1 MSNLPLDDKKLTRMI
16 SAAVGLLVVSVL
28 INYLDRGDLSIAAS
42 MIQDELRISPAQIGF
57 LVSTFSWT
65 YAACQIPSG
74 WLVDRFNVNWVMA
87 CGFLLWCSAT
97 AITGFVHGLAGLCAA
112 RLLLGVGE
120 SVAYPSYVKI
130 FAKHLP
136 AHHRGFANSLI
147 AAGVSMGPALGVLVG
162 GRLMARFGWRPFFIY
177 FGLFSLLW
185 LVAWYFVMP
194 RGQGF
199 AREGRHVGPGFPEIL
214 EQRSLWGCC
223 LGLFCVNYVSYFL
236 ISWLPYY
243 MIRER
248 HLTLRRMS
256 TIAALVYL
264 MSAIFAT
271 SCGWLS
277 DRWIARGRPPTL
289 VRKGFMTAG
298 MLLSAAFLVAGVVAP
313 GLHLAMALLLGAGAA
328 YGVSA
333 SNTWAITQVLS
344 GPLAAG
350 KWVGV
355 QNSLGN
361 LSGIATG
368 LLTGF
373 IFGRTGEFFW
383 AFTATAIIGVVG
395 ASAYLFIVGPIEE
408 VRWRSSDSRFGT
420 VSPPA

>member
-1 MSNLPLDDKKLTRMI
+1 
-16 SAAVGLLVVSVL
+16 
-28 INYLDRGDLSIAAS
+28 
-42 MIQDELRISPAQIGF
+42 
-57 LVSTFSWT
+57 
-65 YAACQIPSG
+65 
-74 WLVDRFNVNWVMA
+74 
-87 CGFLLWCSAT
+87 
-97 AITGFVHGLAGLCAA
+97 
-112 RLLLGVGE
+112 
-120 SVAYPSYVKI
+120 
-130 FAKHLP
+130 
-136 AHHRGFANSLI
+136 
-147 AAGVSMGPALGVLVG
+147 
-162 GRLMARFGWRPFFIY
+162 
-177 FGLFSLLW
+177 
-185 LVAWYFVMP
+185 
-194 RGQGF
+194 
-199 AREGRHVGPGFPEIL
+199 
-214 EQRSLWGCC
+214 
-223 LGLFCVNYVSYFL
+223 
-236 ISWLPYY
+236 
-243 MIRER
+243 
-248 HLTLRRMS
+248 
-256 TIAALVYL
+256 
-264 MSAIFAT
+264 
-271 SCGWLS
+271 
-277 DRWIARGRPPTL
+277 
-289 VRKGFMTAG
+289 MTAG

-420 VSPPA
+420 VLPPA